1 MRGRITFVLL
11 SVLLAACTNQ
21 QSTDKLKGEI
31 QTMLKEQQGE
41 FAVAFKDLSSDRQI
55 LINEH
60 LMFHAASTMK
70 TPVMIEVYKQA
81 SEGRFNLTDSVKV
94 TTEFKSIVDSTFSL
108 SPDDDSEHALYEIA
122 GKKTTV
128 SDLVYRMITL
138 SSNLATNILIDL
150 VGAANVTQTMRG
162 MGANEILVL
171 RGVEDGKAYRAGL
184 NNKTS
189 AYDLMLIFEQL
200 ALGKAVSQT
209 ASQEMIDVLSAQ
221 EFNTI
226 IPARLPKEVRVA
238 HKTGWIKG
246 LNHDSGIVILPDGRK
261 YVLVI
266 LSHKLQDEKKAIDA
280 MSDVSA
286 KIYEFVTGN
295 RATAGILNP

>member
-1 MRGRITFVLL
+1 MKLKLTFVALCI
-11 SVLLAACTNQ
+11 LLAACSNR
-21 QSTDKLKGEI
+21 QSTDQLKTEI
-31 QTMLKEQQGE
+31 ESALDTQKGE
-41 FAVAFKDLSSDRQI
+41 FAMAFKELSTGKQV

-81 SEGRFNLTDSVKV
+81 SEGRFQLTDSIAV
-94 TTEFKSIVDSTFSL
+94 TTEFKSLVDSTFTL
-108 SPDDDSEHALYEIA
+108 SPEDDSEHALYELD

-128 SDLVYRMITL
+128 NDMVFRMITL

-150 VGAANVTQTMRG
+150 VGAANVTQTMRDL
-162 MGANEILVL
+162 GANDIVVL

-189 AYDLMLIFEQL
+189 AYDLMVIFEQI
-200 ALGKAVSQT
+200 ALGKAVDESSS
-209 ASQEMIDVLSAQ
+209 AKMIDILSAQ

-226 IPARLPKEVRVA
+226 IPAKLPKDVKVA
-238 HKTGWIKG
+238 HKTGWITG
-246 LNHDSGIVILPDGRK
+246 LNHDSGIVFLPDGRK

-266 LSHKLQDEKKAIDA
+266 LSHKLEDEKAAIEA
-280 MSDVSA
+280 MSDVSR
-286 KIYEFVTGN
+286 KIYDFVN
-295 RATAGILNP
+295 AY

>member
-1 MRGRITFVLL
+1 MRGRITFVFL

-41 FAVAFKDLSSDRQI
+41 FAVAFKDLSSGRQI

-122 GKKTTV
+122 G
-128 SDLVYRMITL
+128 
-138 SSNLATNILIDL
+138 
-150 VGAANVTQTMRG
+150 
-162 MGANEILVL
+162 
-171 RGVEDGKAYRAGL
+171 
-184 NNKTS
+184 
-189 AYDLMLIFEQL
+189 
-200 ALGKAVSQT
+200 
-209 ASQEMIDVLSAQ
+209 
-221 EFNTI
+221 
-226 IPARLPKEVRVA
+226 
-238 HKTGWIKG
+238 
-246 LNHDSGIVILPDGRK
+246 
-261 YVLVI
+261 
-266 LSHKLQDEKKAIDA
+266 
-280 MSDVSA
+280 
-286 KIYEFVTGN
+286 
-295 RATAGILNP
+295 